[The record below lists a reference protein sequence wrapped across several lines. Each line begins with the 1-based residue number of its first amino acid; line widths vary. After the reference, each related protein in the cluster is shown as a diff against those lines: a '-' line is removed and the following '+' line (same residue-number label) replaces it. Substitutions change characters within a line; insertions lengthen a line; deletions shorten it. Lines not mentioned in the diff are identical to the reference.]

1 MQWCI
6 SNLISLNIY
15 TLQSMGSWRSVVPTM
30 KQAIKDETNNK
41 KYKKTKK
48 LTNAM
53 CYAICYQPLFGTCVI
68 VWKHTNAC

>member
-1 MQWCI
+1 
-6 SNLISLNIY
+6 
-15 TLQSMGSWRSVVPTM
+15 MGSWRSVVPTM

-68 VWKHTNAC
+68 V